1 MMYAAR
7 MYHSKESNDKEKK
20 MNLDWDSNPGSI
32 HNWYLARRFYQ
43 LSYRDSVLTQIH
55 FSVKQS
61 V

>member
-1 MMYAAR
+1 
-7 MYHSKESNDKEKK
+7 

-32 HNWYLARRFYQ
+32 HNWYLARRVNQ
-43 LSYRDSVLTQIH
+43 LSYRDTVLKQIQ